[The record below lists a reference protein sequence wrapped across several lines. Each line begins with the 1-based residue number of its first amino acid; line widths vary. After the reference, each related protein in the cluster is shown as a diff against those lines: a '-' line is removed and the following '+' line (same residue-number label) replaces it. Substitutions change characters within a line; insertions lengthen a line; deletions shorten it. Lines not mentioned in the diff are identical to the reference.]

1 MRKKIAKM
9 PSGYYFKFIQILNQ
23 LKIDKTQ
30 CECIFPENLSE
41 IPVPLV
47 TSYYLSIF
55 DENKISAKAI

>member
-41 IPVPLV
+41 IPVPLK
-47 TSYYLSIF
+47 LSNITK
-55 DENKISAKAI
+55 E